1 MATYTHDALDITTI
15 MTANNLPSPMVASA
29 SSELSADYAAWR
41 AFDHL
46 SSTDVSLERWTASST
61 AATGW
66 LKIDLGSGNE
76 KALTGYTISENA
88 GVGRIN
94 CPMDF
99 TLKGSNNDSTW
110 NTLDTQTGI
119 NWIDN
124 TNQMKTFT
132 LGATSSV
139 YRYFLLD
146 ITDNDGA
153 AGYLAIGE
161 LELLGAT
168 TTARPQVMLF

>member
-1 MATYTHDALDITTI
+1 
-15 MTANNLPSPMVASA
+15 
-29 SSELSADYAAWR
+29 
-41 AFDHL
+41 
-46 SSTDVSLERWTASST
+46 
-61 AATGW
+61 
-66 LKIDLGSGNE
+66 
-76 KALTGYTISENA
+76 
-88 GVGRIN
+88 VGRIN